1 MAVISQTITHAQAHV
16 EKAEASAAQERAE
29 VVRQAEQA
37 ARVQI
42 DAVIE
47 AAELE
52 KAGQR

>member
-1 MAVISQTITHAQAHV
+1 MTLIGQVARL
-16 EKAEASAAQERAE
+16 EARLEGAASERAACE
-29 VVRQAEQA
+29 AAAFELAEQA